1 MKNAL
6 KRAASLVMT
15 TVLLAI
21 ALLPAGCSRKAKDEE
36 QIKETVQD
44 FFETFAAGNSDDIDD
59 LISGDFTY
67 SYIRDKEKMEIMLK
81 IASKTEI
88 ESFKSIEISDDHH
101 SAKAKMR
108 ISYIDIGDLTKYFD
122 YHYMT
127 KEEWLVAIDEYD
139 ELKTCNMTFSLV
151 NSDGK
156 KWRIKDRSIE
166 RYQDMMDDI
175 YWINITKV
183 SDDDAMKAF
192 NDLIPGFA
200 KGELEQEYYT
210 LALDS
215 VMIFNEGY
223 SDDPVIRDAAM
234 EFCKSYY
241 QYIVDHGIEIEKNVY
256 FTHSAV
262 LSGYA
267 PSREEILDYFS
278 SDEFAIEWYMASIRA
293 DNDPNP
299 YEEGGLWAQYYAGI
313 YLDLAKRI
321 PLMESDEYQLDLSIE
336 PGMENPKIYTEWYI
350 FPLTPDDVYVAT
362 RITDEQADRCLQKA
376 AESLYL
382 AGEITEAQY
391 KSYIQASENNDNS
404 RSNEYDGDG
413 NTVTDRNVNWHGTP
427 EHENQAVNVFEYIPD
442 WSDGTLIYG
451 GSDIDSNGIYMH
463 YTKEPGWLDT
473 AGYCVGPDGIT
484 VMVRYDHVFE
494 KGTELVYDWY
504 IDGEQYGDS
513 VSFVVSA
520 DGSTEFEFTLP
531 DTQISNYGTCEL
543 RLWESGHSHVIAYV
557 QLTKT

>member
-15 TVLLAI
+15 TVLLAV

-44 FFETFAAGNSDDIDD
+44 FFETFAVGNSDDIDD

-108 ISYIDIGDLTKYFD
+108 ISFIDIGDLTKYFD

-299 YEEGGLWAQYYAGI
+299 YGEGGLWAQYYAGI

-321 PLMESDEYQLDLSIE
+321 PLMESDEYQLNLSIE

-404 RSNEYDGDG
+404 RADEYNGDG
-413 NTVTDRNVNWHGTP
+413 NTVTDRNVNWQGTP
-427 EHENQAVNVFEYIPD
+427 EHDNQAVNVFEYIPD

-451 GSDIDSNGIYMH
+451 GSDIDSNGIFMH

-473 AGYCVGPDGIT
+473 AGYCIGPDGIT
-484 VMVRYDHVFE
+484 VMVKYDHVFPA
-494 KGTELVYDWY
+494 GTELVFDWY
-504 IDGEQYGDS
+504 IDGVQYGDS
-513 VSFVVSA
+513 ISFTVSK

-531 DTQISNYGTCEL
+531 DSEISKYGTCEL

-557 QLTKT
+557 KLTKT

>member
-15 TVLLAI
+15 TVLLAV

-44 FFETFAAGNSDDIDD
+44 FFEIFPTGNSDDIED

-67 SYIRDKEKMEIMLK
+67 SYIRDKERMEIMLK

-88 ESFKSIEISDDHH
+88 ESIKSIDISDDHH
-101 SAKAKMR
+101 KARVKMK
-108 ISYIDIGDLTKYFD
+108 ISYINISDMVEYFD
-122 YHYMT
+122 YRYMT
-127 KEEWLVAIDEYD
+127 KEEWLEAIDSYD
-139 ELKTCNMTFSLV
+139 ELKTSNMTFSLV
-151 NSDGK
+151 NRDGK
-156 KWRIKDRSIE
+156 KWQIQAKSID
-166 RYQDMMDDI
+166 RYQDLMDNI
-175 YWINITKV
+175 FWINVANV
-183 SDDDAMKAF
+183 SEDVAFKAF
-192 NDLIPGFA
+192 GDIIPGLA
-200 KGELEQEYYT
+200 NGELEQEYYT
-210 LALDS
+210 FSLDT

-241 QYIVDHGIEIEKNVY
+241 QYINNHGIEVEQDVY
-256 FTHSAV
+256 FHYSGV
-262 LSGYA
+262 LTGYA
-267 PSREEILDYFS
+267 PSREQILNYFS
-278 SDEFAIEWYMASIRA
+278 SDDFAIEWYTASIRA

-299 YEEGGLWAQYYAGI
+299 YGEGGLWAQYYAGI
-313 YLDLAKRI
+313 YLDLAKQI
-321 PLMESDEYQLDLSIE
+321 PNMDSDDYKIHLSLD
-336 PGMENPKIYTEWYI
+336 PGLDTAYVSAEWFI

-391 KSYIQASENNDNS
+391 KSYVQASENNDNS
-404 RSNEYDGDG
+404 RADEYNGDG
-413 NTVTDRNVNWHGTP
+413 NTVTDRNVNWQGTP
-427 EHENQAVNVFEYIPD
+427 EHDNQAVNVFEYIPD

-473 AGYCVGPDGIT
+473 AGYCIGPDGIT
-484 VMVRYDHVFE
+484 VMVKYDHVFPA
-494 KGTELVYDWY
+494 GTELVFDWY
-504 IDGEQYGDS
+504 IDGVQYGDS
-513 VSFVVSA
+513 ISFTVSK

-531 DTQISNYGTCEL
+531 DSEISKYGTCEL

-557 QLTKT
+557 KLTKT